1 MMRVNLIFCL
11 FLSFS
16 ASALD
21 LKKAAV
27 CDGMSENKTEIDLN
41 AARIIETVYKQNNI
55 DLSASCLGWTN
66 LGVGGVWFEILSD
79 LKVNGI
85 NVSTKQYLGNWPLGA
100 SDPCADSDDPHCIS
114 PEWAGRW
121 SEQEF
126 LEPEVKKLAVMYP
139 MSISSV
145 GRNVGCLN
153 DKPLSYGDIENDGTK
168 ELVITLNDNLIVFN
182 VNKKVVSFMSLIS
195 VNDWETAENTKE
207 LYAENTSDVDPQYVS
222 LNQISTAVTSKI
234 TSLDKDPSMRG
245 YAKHYFGNFS
255 ANDANEILVWRKLYR
270 SFLEKDPRK
279 GFDKIS
285 DSHAHYKLIDGEYK
299 KQETEQDVIKAWLES
314 KNLTWQK
321 GYPSKSEC
329 PGQEGQL
336 IPEMHDPLLNDPDV
350 LK

>member
-1 MMRVNLIFCL
+1 MRVNLIFCL

-21 LKKAAV
+21 LNKAAV

-41 AARIIETVYKQNNI
+41 AAKMIEAVYKQNNI
-55 DLSASCLGWTN
+55 ELSTSCLGWTN
-66 LGVGGVWFEILSD
+66 LGAGGVWFEILSD

-100 SDPCADSDDPHCIS
+100 SDPCADSEDPYCVS
-114 PEWAGRW
+114 PEWTGRW

-126 LEPEVKKLAVMYP
+126 LEPEVKNLAVMYP

-153 DKPLSYGDIENDGTK
+153 DNPLRYGDIENDETK
-168 ELVITLNDNLIVFN
+168 ELVITLNDNFIVFN
-182 VNKKVVSFMSLIS
+182 ANKKIVSFMSLMS

-207 LYAENTSDVDPQYVS
+207 LYAENTSEVDPQYVS
-222 LNQISTAVTSKI
+222 LNQISTAVESKI
-234 TSLDKDPSMRG
+234 TSLDKDPGMRG

-255 ANDANEILVWRKLYR
+255 ANNINEILVWRKLYR
-270 SFLEKDPRK
+270 SLLEKDPRR
-279 GFDKIS
+279 GFEKIS
-285 DSHAHYKLIDGEYK
+285 DSYIHYKLIDGEYK
-299 KQETEQDVIKAWLES
+299 KQPTEQAIIKGWLDA